1 MPNGD
6 ALRGRAPHIFVP
18 VPSEALRYVGS
29 ILEAGAEPMVLGLP
43 MDLPTGGVALRR
55 EWVADWA
62 EVFCSN
68 NELDALLL
76 SAAEPAELAGLL
88 IAALRLDLPA
98 VVVPA
103 EDPFSVALAALGFAP
118 LTGDAAEIAVE
129 LARTGRP
136 RPSELVDGFSL
147 ANALRAGLASGAGPE
162 LLVHLATIAREAG
175 VVGFPQMIRVLA
187 PESPEVADSP
197 WLETYGTAGLF
208 AHLGDVLHD
217 TRTVTGGLRE
227 NLPPTPPAPEAAG
240 SRLVFVR
247 GRASGTEIVCRV
259 NEGLTE
265 ISGDCRFCSSE
276 EAAVRTVESGAVDP
290 SDLLVVVGCG
300 PRGGPGLLRLD
311 RLGGTLRE
319 TDLNVPVLTDGLPP
333 ENTTVGVWAS
343 LATPEAT
350 ADGVVGRLRDG
361 DALRLDLVESLIR
374 TGAKADE
381 IRHREPF
388 PAPAS
393 SGFGYT
399 ARYARTALPSLEG
412 AGFG

>member
-1 MPNGD
+1 M
-6 ALRGRAPHIFVP
+6 
-18 VPSEALRYVGS
+18 
-29 ILEAGAEPMVLGLP
+29 EAGAEPMVLGLP

-62 EVFCSN
+62 EIFCSN

-76 SAAEPAELAGLL
+76 SAAEPAELTGLL

-98 VVVPA
+98 VVVPV

-136 RPSELVDGFSL
+136 RPSELVEGFSL

-162 LLVHLATIAREAG
+162 LLVHLAAIAREAG

-197 WLETYGTAGLF
+197 WLENHGTAGLF
-208 AHLGDVLHD
+208 AHLDDLMHD
-217 TRTVTGGLRE
+217 TRTVTGQLKAA
-227 NLPPTPPAPEAAG
+227 LPPAPPAPEAGG

-247 GRASGTEIVCRV
+247 GRASGTEIVCRA

-276 EAAVRTVESGAVDP
+276 EAAVRVVESGAVDP
-290 SDLLVVVGCG
+290 PDLLVVVGCG
-300 PRGGPGLLRLD
+300 PRGGPGLIRLD
-311 RLGGTLRE
+311 RLNGALHE
-319 TDLNVPVLTDGLPP
+319 ANLDIPVLTDGLLP
-333 ENTTVGVWAS
+333 EDAAGVWAS
-343 LATPEAT
+343 LAAPEAT
-350 ADGVVGRLRDG
+350 MGGVVGRLRDG
-361 DALRLDLVESLIR
+361 DPLRLDLDEGLIR
-374 TGAKADE
+374 TGVKADE
-381 IRHREPF
+381 IRNRKPL
-388 PAPAS
+388 PVPAS
-393 SGFGYT
+393 SGFGY
-399 ARYARTALPSLEG
+399 AGRYASTALPPLEG
-412 AGFG
+412 AGFS